1 MHNKGK
7 NKRIFFRKKSFEFI
21 YFIFIFH
28 ELAAKGNVEIILV
41 GLRLKGFVCSILL
54 FFLKLYGRPNH
65 LHH

>member
-1 MHNKGK
+1 MHNNVKRKG
-7 NKRIFFRKKSFEFI
+7 FFSEINLLNLFI
-21 YFIFIFH
+21 LIFH

>member
-1 MHNKGK
+1 MHNNVKRKG
-7 NKRIFFRKKSFEFI
+7 FFSEI
-21 YFIFIFH
+21 NLLNLNIFIFH

>member
-1 MHNKGK
+1 MHNNVKRKG
-7 NKRIFFRKKSFEFI
+7 FFSEI
-21 YFIFIFH
+21 NLLNLFIFIFH

>member
-1 MHNKGK
+1 MHGPYVKRKG
-7 NKRIFFRKKSFEFI
+7 FFSEINLLNLFI
-21 YFIFIFH
+21 LIFH

>member
-1 MHNKGK
+1 MHNNVKK
-7 NKRIFFRKKSFEFI
+7 DFFFRNKSFE
-21 YFIFIFH
+21 FIFIFH